1 MRQWSTSPRG
11 RPEDV
16 CGRRRIWRRWRART
30 RSTACGAG
38 CWAPASWTRPVTIS
52 SSATAR
58 SSSHRP
64 STRLVRRTHRRD
76 PGRWRMCSRED
87 QCMAEMRMIEAV
99 RAAITEEME
108 RDERVL
114 VMGEDVGRKGGV
126 FGATDG
132 LYAKFG
138 EARVLDMPLA
148 ESGIVGIAIGAALNG
163 LIPIAEIQFAD
174 FIHPAFDQIV
184 SEAAR
189 TRYRSN
195 GDWSVPIVI
204 RTPFGGGVHG
214 GLYHSQSIEAFY
226 AHVPGL
232 KVVVPSML
240 ADAKGLLKSA
250 IRDPDPVLFLEHKKL
265 YRLVAEEIPDG
276 DHLVP
281 IGPAVVRREGTRLSC
296 FAWGLMSHYCLQAA
310 GVLDSEGV
318 SVEVVDLRTL
328 APLDRE
334 TVLESVRRTG
344 KAMIVHEDNITGGFG
359 GEIAA
364 IISEHAFDSL
374 DGPVVR
380 VAAPDVPA
388 MPFNSPQ
395 EEFFMP
401 NPEKI
406 AEAMRKLAA
415 Y

>member
-1 MRQWSTSPRG
+1 LILSLALSLYSVSG
-11 RPEDV
+11 E
-16 CGRRRIWRRWRART
+16 
-30 RSTACGAG
+30 S
-38 CWAPASWTRPVTIS
+38 
-52 SSATAR
+52 
-58 SSSHRP
+58 
-64 STRLVRRTHRRD
+64 LV
-76 PGRWRMCSRED
+76 G
-87 QCMAEMRMIEAV
+87 EMRMIEAV
-99 RAAITEEME
+99 RAAISEEME

-132 LYAKFG
+132 LYARFG
-138 EARVLDMPLA
+138 EARVLDTPLA
-148 ESGIVGIAIGAALNG
+148 ESAIVGIAVGAALNG

-232 KVVVPSML
+232 KVVVPSMP
-240 ADAKGLLKSA
+240 ADAHGLLKSA
-250 IRDPDPVLFLEHKKL
+250 IRDPDPVLFLEHKKV
-265 YRLVAEEIPDG
+265 YRLVAEDVPEG
-276 DHLVP
+276 DHTVP
-281 IGPAVVRREGTRLSC
+281 IGPAVVRREGSKLSC
-296 FAWGLMSHYCLQAA
+296 FAWGLMTHYSLQAA
-310 GVLDSEGV
+310 ETLEAEGV

-328 APLDRE
+328 APLDRD
-334 TVLESVRRTG
+334 TILASVRKTG
-344 KAMIVHEDNITGGFG
+344 KAMVVHEDNLTGGFG
-359 GEIAA
+359 AEVAAVIAQ
-364 IISEHAFDSL
+364 HAFDSL

-380 VAAPDVPA
+380 VAAPDIPA
-388 MPFNSPQ
+388 MPFNTPQ

-401 NPEKI
+401 SPAKI
-406 AEAMRKLAA
+406 AEAMRTLAA

>member
-1 MRQWSTSPRG
+1 MP
-11 RPEDV
+11 
-16 CGRRRIWRRWRART
+16 
-30 RSTACGAG
+30 
-38 CWAPASWTRPVTIS
+38 
-52 SSATAR
+52 
-58 SSSHRP
+58 
-64 STRLVRRTHRRD
+64 
-76 PGRWRMCSRED
+76 
-87 QCMAEMRMIEAV
+87 EMRMIEAV
-99 RAAITEEME
+99 RAAMAEEME
-108 RDERVL
+108 RDDRVL
-114 VMGEDVGRKGGV
+114 VMGEDVGKKGGV

-132 LYAKFG
+132 LYARLG
-138 EARVLDMPLA
+138 EARVLDTPLA
-148 ESGIVGIAIGAALNG
+148 ESGIVGVAIGAALNG
-163 LIPIAEIQFAD
+163 MIPIAEIQFAD

-204 RTPFGGGVHG
+204 RAPFGGGVHG

-232 KVVVPSML
+232 KVVIPSMPS
-240 ADAKGLLKSA
+240 DAHGLLKSA
-250 IRDPDPVLFLEHKKL
+250 IRDPDPVLFLEHKKV
-265 YRLVAEEIPDG
+265 YRLVAEDVPDG
-276 DHLVP
+276 DHMVP
-281 IGPAVVRREGTRLSC
+281 IGPATVRRDGTNLSC
-296 FAWGLMSHYCLQAA
+296 FAWGLMTHYCLEAA
-310 GVLDSEGV
+310 GQLETEGV

-328 APLDRE
+328 APLDRDAI
-334 TVLESVRRTG
+334 LESVRKTG
-344 KAMIVHEDNITGGFG
+344 KAMVVYEDNLTGGFG
-359 GEIAA
+359 AEIAA

-374 DGPVVR
+374 DGPVLR

-401 NPEKI
+401 NPKKI

>member
-1 MRQWSTSPRG
+1 MT
-11 RPEDV
+11 
-16 CGRRRIWRRWRART
+16 
-30 RSTACGAG
+30 
-38 CWAPASWTRPVTIS
+38 
-52 SSATAR
+52 
-58 SSSHRP
+58 
-64 STRLVRRTHRRD
+64 
-76 PGRWRMCSRED
+76 
-87 QCMAEMRMIEAV
+87 EMRMIEAV
-99 RAAITEEME
+99 RAAMGEEME
-108 RDERVL
+108 RDDRVL
-114 VMGEDVGRKGGV
+114 VMGEDVGPKGGV

-132 LYAKFG
+132 LYARFG
-138 EARVLDMPLA
+138 EARVLDTPLA
-148 ESGIVGIAIGAALNG
+148 ESAIVGVAIGAALNG

-195 GDWSVPIVI
+195 GDYSVPIVI

-232 KVVVPSML
+232 KVVVPSTPS
-240 ADAKGLLKSA
+240 DAHGLLKSA
-250 IRDPDPVLFLEHKKL
+250 IRDPDPVLFLEHKKV
-265 YRLVAEEIPDG
+265 YRLVTEDVPDG

-281 IGPAVVRREGTRLSC
+281 IGPAVVRREGTKLSC
-296 FAWGLMSHYCLQAA
+296 FAWGLMTHYCLEAA
-310 GVLDSEGV
+310 KMLEAEGV
-318 SVEVVDLRTL
+318 SVEVVDLRSL

-334 TVLESVRRTG
+334 TILESVRKTG
-344 KAMIVHEDNITGGFG
+344 KAMVVHEDNITGGFG
-359 GEIAA
+359 GEIVA

-388 MPFNSPQ
+388 MPFNGPQ
-395 EEFFMP
+395 EDFFMP
-401 NPEKI
+401 NPQKI
-406 AEAMRKLAA
+406 AGAMRKLVA